1 MAKYEPF
8 THDNQSPFSTI
19 HNLIACRDA
28 GVQDRVVIN
37 WKESGFVG
45 WDDQEGS
52 EGSNGF
58 ICQYKGKN
66 VYFCTFSMLI
76 LTYIMYNAC
85 F

>member
-1 MAKYEPF
+1 MNISHIIISHNFLRY
-8 THDNQSPFSTI
+8 
-19 HNLIACRDA
+19 NLIACRDA

-37 WKESGFVG
+37 WKENGFFG

-66 VYFCTFSMLI
+66 VYFCTFP
-76 LTYIMYNAC
+76 TYLDM
-85 F
+85 